1 MRGLLLSVLPLVGL
15 LGGCA
20 SGPPAPVAIDTAAD
34 VCAHCRMTIV
44 STSTAAQ
51 IVAPGEEAVLFD
63 DLGCLRD
70 YAAGAGRAPEAMA
83 FVADH
88 RTGEWVDARTAVFTK
103 TSLDTPMGSGLVA
116 HATGASRDLDAAAS
130 RGTAV
135 PVGSVWP

>member
-1 MRGLLLSVLPLVGL
+1 MKGALLRLLPFVALI
-15 LGGCA
+15 GGCA
-20 SGPPAPVAIDTAAD
+20 SPAPVAVAVDTAAD

-70 YAAGAGRAPEAMA
+70 YAAGAGRAPEAMV

-88 RTGEWVDARTAVFTK
+88 RTGEWVDARTAVFTE

-116 HATGASRDLDAAAS
+116 HVTAASRDLDAAAS
-130 RGTAV
+130 RGTVV
-135 PVGSVWP
+135 PVRSLLP

>member
-1 MRGLLLSVLPLVGL
+1 MKGALLRAIPLAGL
-15 LGGCA
+15 LGACA

-44 STSTAAQ
+44 STATAAQ

-70 YAAGAGRAPEAMA
+70 YAARTGLAAEAMV

-88 RTGEWVDARTAVFTK
+88 RTGEWVDGRTAVFTK
-103 TSLDTPMGSGLVA
+103 TSLDTPMGSGLLA
-116 HATGASRDLDAAAS
+116 HATAASRDLDAAAS
-130 RGTAV
+130 RGTVV
-135 PVGSVWP
+135 PVRSVLP

>member
-1 MRGLLLSVLPLVGL
+1 MTGALLRLLPFVALI
-15 LGGCA
+15 GGCA
-20 SGPPAPVAIDTAAD
+20 SGPAAPVTIDTTAD

-44 STSTAAQ
+44 STATAAQ

-70 YAAGAGRAPEAMA
+70 YVAGAGLATNALI

-88 RTGEWVDARTAVFTK
+88 RTGEWADGRTAVFTK

-116 HATGASRDLDAAAS
+116 HLTAASRDLDAAAS
-130 RGTAV
+130 GGTAV
-135 PVGSVWP
+135 PVRSLLP